1 MKTTAHKIII
11 PLLCFVMSLMLFSA
25 ACAAGEKDGIPS
37 SYNGYESGK
46 LPAIRD
52 QGDHNSGWAFAA
64 IAAVEADLIHDGI
77 ADKDTIDLSELHLA
91 YFANHEFTD
100 EKELN
105 TGDTITIDEG
115 VKYLDAGENNDKAP
129 LALFNMLGPVPE
141 YVAPY
146 SSASDYSPAPA
157 DGRAGEYQITGFYYY
172 SSFDGFTDNDWAK
185 TAIMEHGAV
194 IAAYYDAF
202 DYYNIGTRSYYCP
215 QESETNHVITLVG
228 WDDNFPHGNFN
239 PQPPGDGA
247 WLVRNSRGGGG
258 YDYSGYFWLSYY
270 DRSLSK
276 KKYAF
281 DAQPRR
287 YAHVYSYD
295 NCPGTG
301 YFGTQSDKVSQSF
314 HVDAGERIQALGFYT
329 PDPDLSL
336 LFTLTS
342 GDLSVTQSFTAA
354 AAGYYLVTLS
364 DPLDFPEGS
373 DVTVEYTITNGG
385 SMTVTYEQGPYDEG
399 KGITYDSETGSG
411 GLVIYGEN
419 TGYDGRIKLF
429 TNNLQQTTAVTIQD
443 TDGHDIPGGSKTI
456 NTASYQLKAAA
467 EPAEAAQRFSWTS
480 SNTDIAAVNGN
491 GKVTFHSAGTVT
503 VTAAALDDSDRSASV
518 TLTCDPP
525 PATAVSIQDAS
536 GDVTGSTFTTNDAV
550 YQLNAAAAPESAL
563 QTFTWTSSDETIA
576 EVGPSGKVSFKKAGT
591 VMITA
596 VHKFNSENSASVTL
610 TYVPPAEEVSIHD
623 ASGTDITGQTV
634 TINITAYQLTAAAAP
649 EGAAQNFTWTS
660 SDETIAEVDPS
671 GKVSFKKAGKVT
683 IKALALDGSGKSAA
697 IAMIYVTNETTLIL
711 PSQLTDIQASAF
723 EGSTG
728 FNAVILPD
736 GVKTI
741 GNRAFAGC
749 SNLWLVFIPASVSS
763 IAGDAF
769 SWNSNLNFV
778 CESETG
784 AGADYA
790 RSHNIPYR
798 IGY

>member
-11 PLLCFVMSLMLFSA
+11 PLLCFIMSLMLFSA

-37 SYNGYESGK
+37 SYNGFESGK
-46 LPAIRD
+46 LPAIRN

-64 IAAVEADLIHDGI
+64 IAAVEADLIHDEN
-77 ADKDTIDLSELHLA
+77 ADTDIDLSELHLA

-105 TGDTITIDEG
+105 TGDTITISGD
-115 VKYLDAGENNDKAP
+115 VSYLDAGENNDKAP
-129 LALFNMLGPVPE
+129 LALFNMLGPVE
-141 YVAPY
+141 ESVVPY
-146 SSASDYSPAPA
+146 GSASDYSPDPA

-194 IAAYYDAF
+194 IAAYYDDF
-202 DYYNIGTRSYYCP
+202 QYYVPATQSYYCP

-228 WDDNFPHGNFN
+228 WDDNRPRSLFK
-239 PQPPGDGA
+239 PQAPGDGA

-270 DRSLSK
+270 DVNLSK
-276 KKYAF
+276 IKYAF
-281 DAQPRR
+281 DAQPWR

-314 HVDAGERIQALGFYT
+314 HVDARERIQALGFYT

-342 GDLSVTQSFTAA
+342 GDLSGTQSFTAA

-385 SMTVTYEQGPYDEG
+385 SMTVSYEQGPYDEG
-399 KGITYDSETGSG
+399 KGITYDSGTGSG
-411 GLVIYGEN
+411 GLVIYGVN

-429 TNNLQQTTAVTIQD
+429 TNDLLQQTTAVTIRD

-467 EPAEAAQRFSWTS
+467 EPAEAAQRFAWTS
-480 SNTDIAAVNGN
+480 SNTVIAVVNGN

-503 VTAAALDDSDRSASV
+503 VTAAALDGSDRSASV

-576 EVGPSGKVSFKKAGT
+576 AVDPSGKVSFKKAGT

-596 VHKFNSENSASVTL
+596 NHKFDSEYSASVTL
-610 TYVPPAEEVSIHD
+610 TYVPLAAEVSIHD

-660 SDETIAEVDPS
+660 SDETIAAVDPS

-683 IKALALDGSGKSAA
+683 ITAAALDGSEKSAA

-711 PSQLTDIQASAF
+711 PSELTDIRSSAF

-749 SNLWLVFIPASVSS
+749 SNLWLVYIPDSVSS
-763 IAGDAF
+763 IPDDAF
-769 SWNSNLNFV
+769 SWNSDLNYV

-784 AGADYA
+784 AGAIYA
-790 RSHNIPYR
+790 RSHQIPYR

>member
-25 ACAAGEKDGIPS
+25 ACAAGEEIVLES
-37 SYNGYESGK
+37 SYNGYDLGK

-64 IAAVEADLIHDGI
+64 IAAVEADLIHDGK

-105 TGDTITIDEG
+105 TDDTITIDEG

-129 LALFNMLGPVPE
+129 LALFNMLGPVKE
-141 YVAPY
+141 SVVPY
-146 SSASDYSPAPA
+146 GSASAYSPDP
-157 DGRAGEYQITGFYYY
+157 DNGRAGDYQITGFYYF
-172 SSFDGFTDNDWAK
+172 SSGGPTDNDWAK

-194 IAAYYDAF
+194 TAAYYD
-202 DYYNIGTRSYYCP
+202 DDNYYNAAQNAYYCT
-215 QESETNHVITLVG
+215 QTSETNHVVTIVG
-228 WDDNFPHGNFN
+228 WDDNYSKSLFKRT
-239 PQPPGDGA
+239 PPGDGA
-247 WLVRNSRGGGG
+247 WLIRNSRGGDG
-258 YDYSGYFWLSYY
+258 YSYGGYFWLSYY
-270 DRSLSK
+270 DVNLSK

-281 DAQPRR
+281 DVQPWR

-301 YFGTQSDKVSQSF
+301 YSGASSDVVSQSF
-314 HVDAGERIQALGFYT
+314 HVDADERLKALGFYT

-336 LFTLTS
+336 LFTLSS
-342 GDLSVTQSFTAA
+342 GDLSVTQPFAA
-354 AAGYYLVTLS
+354 ADAGYYLVTLS
-364 DPLDFPEGS
+364 DPLDFTEGS
-373 DVTVEYTITNGG
+373 DVTVEYTITGG
-385 SMTVTYEQGPYDEG
+385 SGTYVPYEQGPYDEG
-399 KGITYDSETGSG
+399 KGITYNSGTGSG
-411 GLVIYGEN
+411 GLVIDGEN

-429 TNNLQQTTAVTIQD
+429 TNNLLQTTAVTIQD
-443 TDGHDIPGGSKTI
+443 ASGTGITGASKTI
-456 NTASYQLKAAA
+456 NTASYQLKAVA
-467 EPAEAAQRFSWTS
+467 EPAEAAQRFAWTS
-480 SNTDIAAVNGN
+480 SDTNIAAVNGN
-491 GKVTFHSAGTVT
+491 GKVTFRSAGTVT
-503 VTAAALDDSDRSASV
+503 VTAAALDGSDRSASV

-536 GDVTGSTFTTNDAV
+536 GDVTGSTFTINDAV

-576 EVGPSGKVSFKKAGT
+576 AVDPSGKVSFKKAGT

-596 VHKFNSENSASVTL
+596 VHTFDSEYSASVTI
-610 TYVPPAEEVSIHD
+610 TYVPLAAEVSIHD

-634 TINITAYQLTAAAAP
+634 TLNITAYQLTAASAP
-649 EGAAQNFTWTS
+649 EGALQNFTWTS
-660 SDETIAEVDPS
+660 SDETIAEVDLS

-683 IKALALDGSGKSAA
+683 IRALTLDGSGKSAA

-711 PSQLTDIQASAF
+711 PSQLRDIQASAF

-736 GVKTI
+736 GVTTI

-749 SNLWLVFIPASVSS
+749 SNLWLVYIPDSVSS
-763 IAGDAF
+763 IADDAF
-769 SWNSNLNFV
+769 SWNSDLNFV